1 MKSLPNVDENFQYDL
16 VWYKEIEDDRTEALE
31 FNGLLYRAGF
41 WAARP
46 ERIGFEQ
53 NSATSNFLEI
63 LSI

>member
-1 MKSLPNVDENFQYDL
+1 MKSLPNVDENFQYNL

-46 ERIGFEQ
+46 ERIGFE
-53 NSATSNFLEI
+53 
-63 LSI
+63 

>member
-1 MKSLPNVDENFQYDL
+1 MKSLPNVDENFQYNL

-41 WAARP
+41 WAAGP
-46 ERIGFEQ
+46 ERIGFEH